1 MDCEGEEKE
10 EVRWNKVSAEKIPR
24 VDVMCSCRIE
34 CERLVEI
41 LFPWRGDE

>member
-34 CERLVEI
+34 CEASRNSISVA
-41 LFPWRGDE
+41 G